1 MRGEEQKCGFLSL
14 FGIVHY
20 LGLSSGMNMMFT
32 TAAGFI
38 SGRNDVESC
47 LQTGEII
54 EDYPDDFL
62 NPGVLFWDMRWA
74 IIMCMYC

>member
-1 MRGEEQKCGFLSL
+1 
-14 FGIVHY
+14 
-20 LGLSSGMNMMFT
+20 MMFT

-62 NPGVLFWDMRWA
+62 NPGVLFWDMRGA